1 MRVRFLGGGHGNPLQ
16 SSCLEN
22 PMDRGAWGYRPWG
35 REESDT
41 TERQT
46 LSLRIKL
53 AGSKFGSLETGEGG
67 EDLRTRKQ
75 RVKFAKF
82 RAVEPQ
88 RAQRNGSGFRLTLRR
103 MLLKEDPF
111 PGVSLWFVVNTAP
124 PALSSSR
131 YSNSAPVNDV
141 VPNWAVM
148 ARLSRLR
155 PGAGLGGGGASAGFG
170 LTVRHL
176 AVRCKPRHIQLFV
189 DKGSARSKQ
198 GHERLL

>member
-1 MRVRFLGGGHGNPLQ
+1 
-16 SSCLEN
+16 
-22 PMDRGAWGYRPWG
+22 
-35 REESDT
+35 
-41 TERQT
+41 
-46 LSLRIKL
+46 
-53 AGSKFGSLETGEGG
+53 
-67 EDLRTRKQ
+67 
-75 RVKFAKF
+75 
-82 RAVEPQ
+82 
-88 RAQRNGSGFRLTLRR
+88 

-148 ARLSRLR
+148 ARLSLLR

-176 AVRCKPRHIQLFV
+176 AVRCKLRHIQLFV

-198 GHERLL
+198 GQERLL